1 MNTIVGSLL
10 LVLLVSGC
18 AGAEKVQMDTGS
30 IVPSANG
37 KCQQMAGMREIQVDC
52 PTK

>member
-1 MNTIVGSLL
+1 MKKIVGSIL
-10 LVLLVSGC
+10 LVLVVSGC

-37 KCQQMAGMREIQVDC
+37 KCQAMAGMREVQVDC
-52 PTK
+52 PKQ